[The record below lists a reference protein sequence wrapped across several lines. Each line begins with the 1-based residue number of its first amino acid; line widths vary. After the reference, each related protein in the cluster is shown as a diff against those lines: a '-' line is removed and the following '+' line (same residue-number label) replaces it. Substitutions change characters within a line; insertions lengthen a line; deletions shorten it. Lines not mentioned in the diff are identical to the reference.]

1 MNRPTYTARNAAAF
15 DRLRTLKDDN
25 EGTQALMAAL
35 RPRFAAYATR
45 HEDGTAPQAI
55 AAHQLFQ
62 TPPALASRLAAL
74 VPSDARTILEPS
86 AGLGRILDALN
97 PAANITAVEINPDCA
112 AVLYKQARPNV
123 TLLQRDFLTVQ
134 PDTLPQFDAVAMNPP
149 FTRKSDLAH
158 ILHALT
164 FLRTGGALVA
174 ICMDTPH
181 REKALRH
188 LADHWEPIPAG
199 AFRSEG
205 TETATVLL
213 RITKA

>member
-1 MNRPTYTARNAAAF
+1 MKSQTYTDRNAAAF
-15 DRLRTLKDDN
+15 DRLRTLKEDN
-25 EGTQALMAAL
+25 EGTQALMDAL

-45 HEDGTAPQAI
+45 HEDGTAPQAV

-62 TPPALASRLAAL
+62 TPAALAQRLAAL
-74 VPSDARTILEPS
+74 IPSDAQTILEPS

-97 PAANITAVEINPDCA
+97 PAASVTAVEISPDLC

-149 FTRKSDLAH
+149 FTMRSDIRH
-158 ILHALT
+158 ILHALK
-164 FLRTGGALVA
+164 FLKTGGALVA
-174 ICMDTPH
+174 LCMDTPH

-205 TETATVLL
+205 TNTATVLL
-213 RITKA
+213 RITKH